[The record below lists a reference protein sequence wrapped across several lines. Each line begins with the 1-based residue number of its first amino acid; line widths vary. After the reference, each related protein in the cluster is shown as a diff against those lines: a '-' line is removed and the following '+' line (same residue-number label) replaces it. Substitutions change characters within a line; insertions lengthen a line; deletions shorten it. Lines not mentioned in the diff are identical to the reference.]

1 MKWININAWLTPPP
15 SQTDFSNASVENVS
29 ILVIKLLPIILR
41 HRHPSQGSVRPGERP
56 LQVLRGPRHCHLLR
70 LRELHAGRVRQESPG
85 ELETQGR
92 CHLLGHIAGI
102 QSTDAEGSSH
112 PQIFIIIIIYYCK
125 QLSCLLLYYAAVVN
139 DFALFD
145 LWWII
150 IEMRLW
156 VWCSLPHR
164 NV

>member
-1 MKWININAWLTPPP
+1 MNAWLTPPP
-15 SQTDFSNASVENVS
+15 QTDFSNASVENVS

-112 PQIFIIIIIYYCK
+112 PQIFIMMIILQFQTAI
-125 QLSCLLLYYAAVVN
+125 LSLTMLCCC
-139 DFALFD
+139 D
-145 LWWII
+145 
-150 IEMRLW
+150 E
-156 VWCSLPHR
+156 
-164 NV
+164 